1 MRAVALLLILANLGF
16 LGWSQL
22 VDTRSPRAEL
32 AAKVGAS
39 SAPRLVLSTEA
50 KGNPTAART
59 AGLSVEPAPVAGTQG
74 DASLPGADLNAATG
88 PAIAAPG
95 DLQCVSVG
103 AFRDLAEAVQASAA
117 LQTAGY
123 ASRQRVDQGDVWL
136 GYWVSVQN
144 LASREAAEKAL
155 ADLSQRGITDAY
167 ILPGSDP
174 ANTLSLGVFN
184 DAARAQRRVEEIK
197 ALGFDAQLADRK
209 RAGSVYWLD
218 VDLPAPGALFDPA
231 VLQTQPGKIVRLEF
245 RSCPEGAGKDAQAA
259 AEGQAGP

>member
-22 VDTRSPRAEL
+22 VDTRSPRADL

-50 KGNPTAART
+50 KGNAAAGRNAAPALDPALDVGAQDGVLTPLPEATA
-59 AGLSVEPAPVAGTQG
+59 SSNPVA
-74 DASLPGADLNAATG
+74 AVPGELR
-88 PAIAAPG
+88 
-95 DLQCVSVG
+95 CVSVG

-117 LQTAGY
+117 LQAAGY
-123 ASRQRVDQGDVWL
+123 SSRQRVDQGDVWL

-155 ADLSQRGITDAY
+155 ADLSQQGISDAY

-184 DAARAQRRVEEIK
+184 DATRAQRRVEEIR

-218 VDLPAPGALFDPA
+218 VELPAPGALFDA
-231 VLQTQPGKIVRLEF
+231 AILQTQPGKIVRLEF
-245 RSCPEGAGKDAQAA
+245 RSCPEVPVSESQVA
-259 AEGQAGP
+259 AESKAGP

>member
-1 MRAVALLLILANLGF
+1 MRAIALLLILANLGF

-22 VDTRSPRAEL
+22 VDVRSQRFDM
-32 AAKVGAS
+32 AAKVGTA

-50 KGNPTAART
+50 AGRATPGGSADVAISATSEVDNSIDSSGALMEATA
-59 AGLSVEPAPVAGTQG
+59 
-74 DASLPGADLNAATG
+74 PGATVAVLADL
-88 PAIAAPG
+88 
-95 DLQCVSVG
+95 DCVSVG

-117 LQTAGY
+117 LQAAGY
-123 ASRQRVDQGDVWL
+123 VARQRVDQGDVWL

-144 LASREAAEKAL
+144 FTSRAAAEQAL
-155 ADLSQRGITDAY
+155 ADLAQRGISDAY

-184 DAARAQRRVEEIK
+184 DAARAQRRVEEIR

-218 VDLPAPGALFDPA
+218 VDLPAPGSVFDPA
-231 VLQTQPGKIVRLEF
+231 ILQTQPGKIVRLEY
-245 RSCPEGAGKDAQAA
+245 RSCPAGSQGVDSSSPEQASPA
-259 AEGQAGP
+259 P

>member
-50 KGNPTAART
+50 KGTAARST
-59 AGLSVEPAPVAGTQG
+59 SPAIDPALVAGTQG
-74 DASLPGADLNAATG
+74 DASLPPAELTSAANPVVG
-88 PAIAAPG
+88 APG
-95 DLQCVSVG
+95 ELQCVSVG

-144 LASREAAEKAL
+144 LASREAAEKVL
-155 ADLSQRGITDAY
+155 ADLAQRGISDAY
-167 ILPGSDP
+167 ILPGSEP

-197 ALGFDAQLADRK
+197 ALGYDAQLADRK

-218 VDLPAPGALFDPA
+218 VDLPAPGALFDAA

-245 RSCPEGAGKDAQAA
+245 RACPEGSEQGAEAA
-259 AEGQAGP
+259 VPEAPAAP

>member
-50 KGNPTAART
+50 TGTATARNVSPAVDPEPTADAQSDAPSPHAEVS
-59 AGLSVEPAPVAGTQG
+59 AGS
-74 DASLPGADLNAATG
+74 SPGVG
-88 PAIAAPG
+88 APG

-103 AFRDLAEAVQASAA
+103 AFRDLAEAAQASAA

-123 ASRQRVDQGDVWL
+123 PSRQRVDQGDVWL

-155 ADLSQRGITDAY
+155 ADLAQRGISDSY

-197 ALGFDAQLADRK
+197 ALGFDAQLADRM

-245 RSCPEGAGKDAQAA
+245 RSCPEGSGQGAQSVVPEAPLA
-259 AEGQAGP
+259 P